1 MRETLFNNTPHWHKH
16 WSRALLLLCLSA
28 LIACSEKVP
37 PLNRLSSDAV
47 IVAFGDSLTY
57 GTGARDH
64 EAYPAQLS
72 QLIQR
77 EVINEGIPGEL
88 SHDGLKRLPAVLEE
102 HQPELLILCHGG
114 NDLLR
119 RKNPQ
124 SIASNLSAM
133 IREAKQRGIQ
143 VVLVGVPEP
152 ALFLL
157 EAAPFYANIASVENI
172 PVEGKILPEIE
183 SDNSLKSD
191 TIHPNAAGY
200 RRFAEALAQ
209 LLKRAGAV

>member
-1 MRETLFNNTPHWHKH
+1 MNNNVFT
-16 WSRALLLLCLSA
+16 SNYRFCNILLLALCLSV
-28 LIACSEKVP
+28 LSACSEKIP
-37 PLNRLSSDAV
+37 ELNKLSSDAIV
-47 IVAFGDSLTY
+47 VAFGDSLTY
-57 GTGARDH
+57 GTGAKDH
-64 EAYPAQLS
+64 ESYPEQLS
-72 QLIQR
+72 QLIDR

-119 RKNPQ
+119 KRNPQ
-124 SIASNLSAM
+124 SIASNLTAM
-133 IREAKQRGIQ
+133 INEAKRRGIQ

-157 EAAPFYANIASVENI
+157 EAAPFYANIAKQENI
-172 PVEGKILPEIE
+172 PVERKILPEIE
-183 SDNSLKSD
+183 SDNALKSD

-200 RRFAEALAQ
+200 RKFAEALAQ
-209 LLKRAGAV
+209 LLRRAGAV

>member
-1 MRETLFNNTPHWHKH
+1 MKSFVSSFWRYHL
-16 WSRALLLLCLSA
+16 SRVFFILCLST
-28 LIACSEKVP
+28 LIACSEKTP
-37 PLNRLSSDAV
+37 PLNKLSPDAV
-47 IVAFGDSLTY
+47 VVAFGDSLTY

-88 SHDGLKRLPAVLEE
+88 SHDGLKRLPNVLEE

-119 RKNPQ
+119 KKPPQ
-124 SIASNLSAM
+124 SIAGNLSAM
-133 IREAKQRGIQ
+133 IKEAKKRGVQ

-157 EAAPFYANIASVENI
+157 EAAPFYANIAREENI

-200 RRFAEALAQ
+200 AKFAGALAQ
-209 LLKRAGAV
+209 LLKRAGAI